1 MLLRLLVVITVCAAG
16 IAYAGTEP
24 NLKQFLRYY
33 SSHSQSFTGL
43 EGRPSKDVKNLLPI
57 DRQKAFLK
65 LGSYYL
71 NLVIKQD
78 SKATRKNLRTASRN
92 SCVVAC
98 DETYSKAIRKNL
110 RTASR
115 NSCVVACDEIYSK
128 ATRKNLRTAVGYL
141 RRAIKLNGEQDT
153 KSKAMLH
160 LAMSQSL
167 LGNDNAVFYYRRLQ
181 KFSRNEVVLYATL
194 AHAEHLY
201 SKKKYRQA
209 ARLYKKSVA
218 YRQHPSYPYS
228 VYKLA
233 WLYNNLSQNGY
244 DQYHQ
249 KAIDSLKLLVR
260 LTAKDSVYV
269 SLQHD
274 ALRAL
279 TSIWSNSPDGS
290 LMAKSYF
297 NATKHRQYYYL
308 TLENIARKF
317 VKKKQFK
324 QAVDA
329 YKNLLSEALNAV
341 ESPRY
346 LHAMLDLLRERKHY
360 QDMAFYLRKAG
371 KIYFS
376 KKSSWQSVNKSNPQR
391 IYWMNYVEDMI
402 YKIGKDFYA
411 LGTQTANIGMYT
423 HARNALL
430 EYLKISH
437 NNKNLMH
444 AKFLLAEILFEF
456 KYYDQATTYYHDVL
470 MDHALDQELA
480 NLAGISAVKSLKKI
494 IHEQLSLHDSDES
507 TRIAT
512 EKQLKKVILAY
523 LDIFTN
529 QHERGLLL
537 EVARIELKHR
547 NFHQAEQHLQTLI
560 AKYSKSKETA
570 VALSEHLLVLEKE
583 QRWQAIIAWVDEHL
597 KQQKNLM
604 PDEVQGLVDAKY
616 KLARLN
622 HGLNL
627 HEDKKHTQ
635 AAPWLREYQKLFPD
649 DEYADHV
656 LLLAGKNFRQ
666 AGDIE
671 SAIAMYKKLIENYP
685 TSAWHHKAV
694 KDLALINE
702 NTGNFE
708 AAAEYFY
715 VFGRGKHQDSL
726 QALEKSMRLFAYLH
740 LHAKAESVAKHI
752 VENYQSLSSS
762 FYRQLSD
769 LYFKM
774 GEYDQVWRL
783 YKERLIYT
791 REPINSELIDVLQ
804 SKGEF
809 DKIALMEKNLSQRS
823 LTQDER
829 HLLAKIKFTRIQN
842 LVDEFLLLELSN
854 FSDPDREIK
863 SMQNKMLTIVSAL
876 TEVINVGDTDYK
888 IKSLYTLGELY
899 RGFSNIISHSLTLS
913 DERDSGRTKAEKT
926 ALLLMEEAG
935 KYYQASYTQAVSSK
949 QFNASFLQAYDRM
962 SRIDPNK
969 YPANLEKS
977 SEPLYFAHDF
987 YLHKPISALLNYS
1000 AY

>member
-16 IAYAGTEP
+16 IAYADTEP
-24 NLKQFLRYY
+24 NLNKFLRYY
-33 SSHSQSFTGL
+33 SSHSKAFADL
-43 EGRPSKDVKNLLPI
+43 EGLPSKEVKNLLPI

-78 SKATRKNLRTASRN
+78 
-92 SCVVAC
+92 
-98 DETYSKAIRKNL
+98 
-110 RTASR
+110 
-115 NSCVVACDEIYSK
+115 SK

-167 LGNDNAVFYYRRLQ
+167 LGNDNAIFYYRRLQ

-201 SKKKYRQA
+201 SKKNYRQA

-260 LTAKDSVYV
+260 LTAKDSMYV

-279 TSIWSNSPDGS
+279 TAIWSNSPDGS

-297 NATKHRQYYYL
+297 NAAKHRQYYYL

-346 LHAMLDLLRERKHY
+346 LHAMLDLLREAKHY
-360 QDMAFYLRKAG
+360 QDMTFYLRKAG

-411 LGTQTANIGMYT
+411 FGTQTANIGMYT
-423 HARNALL
+423 HARNTLL

-456 KYYDQATTYYHDVL
+456 KYYDQATTYYYDVL

-494 IHEQLSLHDSDES
+494 IHEQLNVLHDSDES

-523 LDIFTN
+523 LNIFTN

-547 NFHQAEQHLQTLI
+547 NFHQAEQHLKTLI

-570 VALSEHLLVLEKE
+570 VGLSEHLLALEKK
-583 QRWQAIIAWVDEHL
+583 QRWQAIIAWVDQHL
-597 KQQKNLM
+597 KQQRSLM
-604 PDEVQGLVDAKY
+604 PDEVKGLVDAKY

-635 AAPWLREYQKLFPD
+635 AAPWLQEYQKLFPD

-671 SAIAMYKKLIENYP
+671 LATAMYKKLIENYP

-694 KDLALINE
+694 KALALINE

-715 VFGRGKHQDSL
+715 IFGRGKHQDSL
-726 QALEKSMRLFAYLH
+726 QALEKSMRLFTYLH
-740 LHAKAESVAKHI
+740 LHDKAESVAKHI

-783 YKERLIYT
+783 YEERLVYT

-809 DKIALMEKNLSQRS
+809 DKIAFMEKNLSQRS
-823 LTQDER
+823 LTQKER
-829 HLLAKIKFTRIQN
+829 HLLAKIKFTRIQD

-863 SMQNKMLTIVSAL
+863 SLQSKMLTIVAAL
-876 TEVINVGDTDYK
+876 TEVINVGDADYK
-888 IKSLYTLGELY
+888 TKSLYTLGELY